1 MKRLFRSIPI
11 LLLTALLLS
20 GCGPSL
26 TSRQVVKPEKL
37 DHPRVAV
44 FPFENLTTKEKAGAK
59 VTDYYQALMTADSR
73 FETVPYGETYDVLRR
88 FRVRSV
94 ALITN
99 DQIDSIASAL
109 HIDYFLTGSVLEY
122 EETDNSYLG
131 KIPQVAF
138 NSRLVECSSKKSVWI
153 GVSNGSG
160 DKSEVVFGLGAVRSA
175 DELAKSMVAESIAKF
190 SQVFKH

>member
-1 MKRLFRSIPI
+1 MKRFLQSLAIVN
-11 LLLTALLLS
+11 LTALLLS

-26 TSRQVVKPEKL
+26 MSRQVVTPEKL
-37 DHPRVAV
+37 NHPRIAV
-44 FPFENLTTKEKAGAK
+44 FPFENLTAKEKAGAK
-59 VTDYYQALMTADSR
+59 ITDYYQTLMTADSR

-99 DQIDSIASAL
+99 DQIDSVASAL
-109 HIDYFLTGSVLEY
+109 HIDYFLTGSVLDY
-122 EETDNSYLG
+122 QETDNSYLG

-138 NSRLVECSSKKSVWI
+138 NSRLVECRSKKSVWI

-160 DKSEVVFGLGAVRSA
+160 DKSEVAFGVGAVRSA

-190 SQVFKH
+190 SQMFKH